1 MDATRF
7 DALTRGLAAPAS
19 RRVAGRFLAWLGLT
33 GLLARTRA
41 VHVAVAKGN
50 EEGKQGKQG
59 KKRKKPKVTRNQFGC
74 VDVGDACANN
84 AQCCSNICRGKKGK
98 RTCRAHNTG
107 GSVCEPV
114 ELGFCGAGDDVS
126 AVICNNGIGRCVTT
140 TGNAPYCAGS
150 QPEES
155 CSPDI
160 VPCKKDKDCQR
171 FCGADAACIQ
181 CPACAEVFGVSTACA
196 GPAPDSCLF

>member
-1 MDATRF
+1 MMDTNRF
-7 DALTRGLAAPAS
+7 DALARALNHQQTRRGALGVLAGFS
-19 RRVAGRFLAWLGLT
+19 GLGL
-33 GLLARTRA
+33 GAA
-41 VHVAVAKGN
+41 AAK
-50 EEGKQGKQG
+50 KG
-59 KKRKKPKVTRNQFGC
+59 KKRKPKQKPRFNQFGC
-74 VDVGDACANN
+74 VNVGGFCKNSG
-84 AQCCSNICRGKKGK
+84 QCCSNICRGKKGK

-160 VPCKKDKDCQR
+160 VPCTKDKECQR

-196 GPAPDSCLF
+196 GPDDSCQF